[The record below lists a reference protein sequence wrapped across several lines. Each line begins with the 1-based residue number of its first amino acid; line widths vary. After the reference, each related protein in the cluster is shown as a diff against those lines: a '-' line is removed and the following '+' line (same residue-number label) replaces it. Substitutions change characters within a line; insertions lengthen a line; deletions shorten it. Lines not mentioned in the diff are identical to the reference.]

1 LIPLKEK
8 PVPEGD
14 SCEIVSAEPP
24 ELVSVCESV
33 LVLPVAT
40 FPKLW
45 LAGLAVRRPGVTPV
59 PDNTTFRVE
68 FEPLLISAR
77 FPLTLPPDW
86 GAKETVNV
94 VL

>member
-1 LIPLKEK
+1 MIPLKEK

-14 SCEIVSAEPP
+14 TCEIVSAEPP
-24 ELVSVCESV
+24 ELVSVCETV

-45 LAGLAVRRPGVTPV
+45 LAGLAVRIPGVTPV
-59 PDNTTFRVE
+59 PDNAILRVE
-68 FEPLLISAR
+68 FEPLLIRAR

-86 GAKETVNV
+86 GANETVNV